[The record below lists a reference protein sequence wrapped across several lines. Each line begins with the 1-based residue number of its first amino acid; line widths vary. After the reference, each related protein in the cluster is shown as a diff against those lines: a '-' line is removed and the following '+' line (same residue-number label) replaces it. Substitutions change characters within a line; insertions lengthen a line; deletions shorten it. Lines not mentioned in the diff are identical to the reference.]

1 MSTTTP
7 GVDGGAFRHEA
18 MLYDGDGEFLRGTS
32 SFVRDAN
39 ESGEVVLVVVSAAKI
54 DALRDELGRDAEDT
68 LFADMHEVGANPA
81 WIIPTWREF
90 LESHAGDGAG
100 VRGIG
105 EPIWNG
111 RTRDELVECQRHE
124 ELLNVA
130 FADGSPWWLLCP
142 YDVATL
148 ADDVVAEARRSHP
161 FLWCDGAHA
170 ASAEVRDLAAMRA
183 PFDAPLPDPP
193 AGAECLAFEHPE
205 SLAGVRAFVDARAA
219 YAGLDPKRA
228 ASLVLATDEIAS
240 NSVRHGGGS
249 GTLAMWATDLGAVC
263 EVRDT
268 GHLDDPLVG
277 REHPAL
283 GRTDGR
289 GVWIAN
295 QLCDLVQVRST
306 PSGTIVRLHVYRDGR

>member
-1 MSTTTP
+1 MSTRGL

-18 MLYDGDGEFLRGTS
+18 MLYDGDDEFVRGTS

-39 ESGEVVLVVVSAAKI
+39 ESGEVVLVVVSADKI
-54 DALRDELGRDAEDT
+54 HALRDELGRDAEDT

-90 LESHAGDGAG
+90 LKSHTGNGAG

-130 FADGSPWWLLCP
+130 FADASPWWLLCP

-148 ADDVVAEARRSHP
+148 GDDVVAEARRSHP
-161 FLWCDGAHA
+161 FLWCDGTHA
-170 ASAEVRDLAAMRA
+170 ASTEVRDLAAMGA

-193 AGAECLAFEHPE
+193 AAVEHLAFEHPE
-205 SLAGVRAFVDARAA
+205 SLAGVRAFVGARAA
-219 YAGLDPKRA
+219 HAGLDPERA
-228 ASLVLATDEIAS
+228 ASLVLAADEIAS
-240 NSVRHGGGS
+240 NSVRHGGGA
-249 GTLAMWATDLGAVC
+249 GTLSMWSTDQGVVC
-263 EVRDT
+263 EVRDG
-268 GHLDDPLVG
+268 GHVDDPLVG
-277 REHPAL
+277 RGRPAL

-295 QLCDLVQVRST
+295 QLCDLVQLRST
-306 PSGTIVRLHVYRDGR
+306 PNGTIVRLHVYRGGR